1 MMSRKN
7 MKELVGMPVKLMRNK
22 EPMVPFLAA
31 KGSRISVRNMAPIRN
46 KDASFLSIMI
56 DGNTMDDKHFEFE
69 VIIETVY
76 TRKQIF
82 NLLKG
87 ADAMYVL
94 GMKVHIVD
102 ACGNCR
108 MIPHIKVRSFSR
120 LHQNEEM
127 TRIVNGVEFH

>member
-1 MMSRKN
+1 MRRNIMDVIGK
-7 MKELVGMPVKLMRNK
+7 PVKLMRNR

-31 KGSRISVRNMAPIRN
+31 KGSRISVRSMAPIRN

-56 DGNTMDDKHFEFE
+56 DGSTTDDEHFEFE
-69 VIIETVY
+69 VIVETVY
-76 TRKQIF
+76 TKKQIF

-94 GMKVHIVD
+94 GMRVHIVD

-108 MIPHIKVRSFSR
+108 MIPHVKVRSFSR

>member
-1 MMSRKN
+1 MRKN
-7 MKELVGMPVKLMRNK
+7 IMEVVIGKPVKLMRNK

-31 KGSRISVRNMAPIRN
+31 KARLSVKNMAPIRN
-46 KDASFLSIMI
+46 KDLALMSITI
-56 DGNTMDDKHFEFE
+56 DGTTVSDNHFEIE
-69 VIIETVY
+69 VVVETVY
-76 TRKQIF
+76 TRKQVF

-87 ADAMYVL
+87 SDAMYIL
-94 GMKVHIVD
+94 GMKMYVVD

-127 TRIVNGVEFH
+127 SRLVNGVEFH

>member
-7 MKELVGMPVKLMRNK
+7 MKELVGMPVKLMKNK

-46 KDASFLSIMI
+46 KDTSFLSIMV
-56 DGNTMDDKHFEFE
+56 DGRTTADEHFEVE

-76 TRKQIF
+76 TRKQIE

-94 GMKVHIVD
+94 KMRMYVVD
-102 ACGNCR
+102 ACGNCKCV
-108 MIPHIKVRSFSR
+108 PHVKVRSFSR
-120 LHQNEEM
+120 LHQNEEI